1 MPTEY
6 WLRTRSF
13 TTSYEYHP
21 DLVISALIDFPLSP
35 SFGLHF
41 YAGEDLRTDDSRT
54 WPGPCSNWSR
64 SRPSSRCRSLS
75 PSTRWSSAESRHHSD
90 SYLLQRF
97 NTDTMDDS
105 DDALRHT
112 ARTLYPDLRSAYA
125 QIQGRR
131 VASSHRT
138 RSSGLETRFP
148 LSASSSSSE
157 DDDDDLN
164 PLTLGNDAIPLQDL
178 PCRRVPSALGILHE
192 AGDHQESSAIFD
204 DTLDAAQVDR
214 SGRQSLT
221 LDEIVAQYADI
232 TPADSPLAHSH
243 HNQSYVST
251 PQQQFLYRSQ
261 EEDGTC
267 REDASVGRL
276 PNSTE
281 CLLPQNHASSPCHG
295 RGNASIVA
303 QFDES
308 VDTGD
313 DDEEWETPPD
323 TSRRGFLNPS
333 RSRFRLT
340 SRDTGDSSQL
350 NTGEGNSPA
359 TPWDPLSNIT
369 NQRPGLQRRGRLQ
382 HDHQDQY
389 MSPTHR
395 PSKTNHGLILRAQK
409 QRITEIR
416 ETQLQVNGAVS
427 KLNSASAPGL
437 MPQTSQL
444 PARAST
450 LSDSTPITLKDNSA
464 LPSSTLL
471 PGGSGTAVMDD
482 SDISRFLRDTRITHS
497 SLPLFGGS
505 SRVDTSASLLST
517 QREAGRLLLVVSVA
531 TYFVGGFVL
540 AHDMG
545 KGGALSSVAMAELTG
560 GVVSCVH
567 PVDTQWAQAI
577 EKGGLVVVVC
587 VLAGCVGVLA
597 WSAIM

>member
-1 MPTEY
+1 
-6 WLRTRSF
+6 
-13 TTSYEYHP
+13 
-21 DLVISALIDFPLSP
+21 
-35 SFGLHF
+35 
-41 YAGEDLRTDDSRT
+41 
-54 WPGPCSNWSR
+54 
-64 SRPSSRCRSLS
+64 
-75 PSTRWSSAESRHHSD
+75 
-90 SYLLQRF
+90 
-97 NTDTMDDS
+97 MDNS
-105 DDALRHT
+105 DDAQGNT
-112 ARTLYPDLRSAYA
+112 SRTLYPDLRSAYA

-131 VASSHRT
+131 VASSYRT

-148 LSASSSSSE
+148 LSPSSSSSE

-164 PLTLGNDAIPLQDL
+164 PLTLGNDAIPLEDL

-192 AGDHQESSAIFD
+192 ADDHQESSATFD
-204 DTLDAAQVDR
+204 STLDAAQLDHP
-214 SGRQSLT
+214 GRQSLT
-221 LDEIVAQYADI
+221 LDEIVAQYADV

-243 HNQSYVST
+243 HNQSCVSPVT
-251 PQQQFLYRSQ
+251 PQQHFLYRSQ
-261 EEDGTC
+261 EENDTC
-267 REDASVGRL
+267 REDASVSRL
-276 PNSTE
+276 PHSTE
-281 CLLPQNHASSPCHG
+281 CLLPQNHAPELRHAQ
-295 RGNASIVA
+295 GNASIIPP
-303 QFDES
+303 FDES
-308 VDTGD
+308 VDAGD
-313 DDEEWETPPD
+313 DDEEWETPPN

-359 TPWDPLSNIT
+359 TPWDPLSNIADP
-369 NQRPGLQRRGRLQ
+369 RPGLQRRGRLQ

-395 PSKTNHGLILRAQK
+395 PSKTNHVPILRAQK
-409 QRITEIR
+409 QKITEIR
-416 ETQLQVNGAVS
+416 ETPLQANGAVS

-437 MPQTSQL
+437 KPQTSQL
-444 PARAST
+444 PVRAST
-450 LSDSTPITLKDNSA
+450 LSESTPITLRDNSA

-482 SDISRFLRDTRITHS
+482 SDISRFLRATRVAHS
-497 SLPLFGGS
+497 SLPPLSGL

-560 GVVSCVH
+560 GVVSRVH
-567 PVDTQWAQAI
+567 PVDTQLAQAI

-597 WSAIM
+597 WAAIM